1 MTNTSWNNMI
11 EDDEEFSEF
20 SEYEINKSNKDRERR
35 NSKMMKKQ
43 YRLKQKS
50 MNTDNTGINVSH
62 GY

>member
-1 MTNTSWNNMI
+1 MTNISWKNKI

-20 SEYEINKSNKDRERR
+20 SEYEIYKSNKDRERQ

-43 YRLKQKS
+43 HRLKQKS
-50 MNTDNTGINVSH
+50 MSTDKTAEHVPF